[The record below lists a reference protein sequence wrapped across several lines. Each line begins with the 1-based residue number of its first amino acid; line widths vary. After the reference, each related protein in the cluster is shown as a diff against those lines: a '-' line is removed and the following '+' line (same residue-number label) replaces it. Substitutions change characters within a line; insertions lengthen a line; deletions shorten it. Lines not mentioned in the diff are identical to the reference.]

1 LIGLF
6 VGLVLR
12 ELTLGVL
19 LFALGTMLFAVRGY
33 IETGDKMLTGA
44 LIFIASVA
52 IGIEAVVY
60 FLGP

>member
-12 ELTLGVL
+12 EMTLGVL

-33 IETGDKMLTGA
+33 IETGDKVLTG
-44 LIFIASVA
+44 
-52 IGIEAVVY
+52 
-60 FLGP
+60 P